1 MGGVVTGEELYDHGE
16 LPGSVYGHVRS
27 VEASYAVGVV
37 VTAVFITN
45 TVVMCGST
53 TAEWPGALVWAGD
66 VAWVMSESHHGVVCL
81 PQVHFVAAGTVRFAQ
96 VCLNHS

>member
-45 TVVMCGST
+45 IIVMRGFT
-53 TAEWPGALVWAGD
+53 AAEWPAALVWAGD
-66 VAWVMSESHHGVVCL
+66 VAWVRSESRRGAVCL
-81 PQVHFVAAGTVRFAQ
+81 PQVHFVAARTVCIVQ
-96 VCLNHS
+96 VCLNYS